1 MAVKDLMTY
10 MKYDGI
16 ATFISFMMGIGIAAM
31 FRPLCKGPD
40 CVVMRGPPV
49 QDVRNSVYQFGKR
62 CVEFRPTTIECP
74 TGPNAPK
81 VVDTVSFA
89 DYD

>member
-1 MAVKDLMTY
+1 MSVTKLLDV

-16 ATFISFMMGIGIAAM
+16 ATIISFILGVGVSAM

-40 CVVMRGPPV
+40 CVVMRGPPI
-49 QDVRNSVYQFGKR
+49 QDLRGSVYQFGKR
-62 CVEFRPTTIECP
+62 CVEFKPQTVECP
-74 TGPNAPK
+74 KDGTVP

-89 DYD
+89 DYE